1 MMVTNLCA
9 KPSSTITLKA
19 GRWTNITT
27 VPSKIGMKY
36 WINVYVNV
44 TGGTI
49 SIIGADGDINA
60 RQRVSY
66 KMLINNTSPV
76 SMCYHVKSGSPTVT
90 VTDMLLCSFDEY
102 QANKAVLDSL
112 QYFTGDTMPLA

>member
-44 TGGTI
+44 AGGTI
-49 SIIGADGDINA
+49 SISGVNGDISA
-60 RQRVSY
+60 SQRIGYS
-66 KMLINNTSPV
+66 MISNNPNPV
-76 SMCYHVKSGSPTVT
+76 SMSYSVKSGNPTVT
-90 VTDMLLCSFDEY
+90 VTDMLLCTFAEY
-102 QANKAVLDSL
+102 QANKALLDDL
-112 QYFTGDTMPLA
+112 YFFDGDTMPRA

>member
-19 GRWTNITT
+19 DKWVNITT
-27 VPSKIGMKY
+27 LPSVNGATYQIS
-36 WINVYVNV
+36 VEVNV

-66 KMLINNTSPV
+66 KMIVNNSYPI
-76 SMCYHVKSGSPTVT
+76 SMSYHVKSGSPTVT
-90 VTDMLLCSFDEY
+90 VTNILLCSFAEY
-102 QANKAVLDSL
+102 QANKALLDGL
-112 QYFTGDTMPLA
+112 LWFDGDTMPRA

>member
-1 MMVTNLCA
+1 MMVTNLCTS
-9 KPSSTITLKA
+9 PSSTITLKA
-19 GRWTNITT
+19 DKWVNITT

-49 SIIGADGDINA
+49 SIIGVDGDISA
-60 RQRVSY
+60 SQRVSY
-66 KMLINNTSPV
+66 KMLINNTNPV

>member
-1 MMVTNLCA
+1 MMITNLCTR
-9 KPSSTITLKA
+9 PTSTITLKA
-19 GRWTNITT
+19 DKWVNITT
-27 VPSKIGMKY
+27 VPSKIGMEY

-60 RQRVSY
+60 RQRISY
-66 KMLINNTSPV
+66 KMLINNTNPV